1 MQEPL
6 WQSLFQSIFLKLQCQ
21 HKLSKTYVNIN
32 NKINNK
38 LAIIAKNNIK
48 KKIINNN
55 NVNNNVRNIYKNI
68 NNGISATILV
78 KLLHKKLLY
87 SNNFIH
93 LDFYT
98 QIFLQLKNMG
108 QFIIVL
114 TNRKQEK
121 DPIAALPSCVLS
133 NDWLLPIP
141 CQLHQVYFDDCS
153 SGNPGGGQH
162 GIEKINLK

>member
-1 MQEPL
+1 MFWPKMICVQINFGSEDLDP
-6 WQSLFQSIFLKLQCQ
+6 QKFFQSIFSKLQCQ

-87 SNNFIH
+87 SNNFIR

-98 QIFLQLKNMG
+98 
-108 QFIIVL
+108 
-114 TNRKQEK
+114 
-121 DPIAALPSCVLS
+121 
-133 NDWLLPIP
+133 
-141 CQLHQVYFDDCS
+141 
-153 SGNPGGGQH
+153 
-162 GIEKINLK
+162 